1 MKRFPILLAAMTTV
15 SGIATELHVFSAG
28 QPAKAQEV
36 NDNFQRLDTA
46 IQNRAT
52 TSTVSS
58 IQAAV
63 ISLQATKVD
72 VSVAAKKADSVWVA
86 GQIAGVKA
94 SIPAPQ
100 NIGGK
105 ADTGWVAKQL
115 GTKADTSKLSDL
127 TAKVSALQSTTNTIA
142 ISYFP
147 KSSVTGSSGAIPKF
161 GNGSTLGN
169 SSITEAGNGSVSFG
183 GGPGWIGG
191 AISTSS
197 ADNGA
202 AWTVSNPSQS
212 WSFQIRG
219 DGHNG
224 SAVNAWT
231 IQDETK
237 NTVRVWGDAS
247 GMNVLTPLTV
257 EGRQVWHTG
266 NLSSDLL
273 FYERGNAPVSWA
285 ALTINGSY
293 SVRPENYDGPAGYY
307 NFGDIAVFGNG
318 TMKTQVYHSHHGE
331 VLVRTKWNEG
341 DWNSWARTWTSLNFD
356 PTKYVL
362 ASGGT
367 ITGDLR
373 ITGKLTTPPGATPA
387 DYVFEP
393 DYQLMSLSEVEAF
406 TKANKHLPEVP
417 SAKEMTEN
425 GVDMAAMNMV
435 LLKKVEELTLHAI
448 ALQKDVE
455 AQKTLLAQQKAQFEE
470 RLQRL
475 ESTTR

>member
-1 MKRFPILLAAMTTV
+1 MKRFPILLAAIAAV
-15 SGIATELHVFSAG
+15 PGIATELHVFSTG
-28 QPAKAQEV
+28 QAAKAQEV

-52 TSTVSS
+52 KAGLESTDGALKSVM
-58 IQAAV
+58 ATV
-63 ISLQATKVD
+63 GTLQTGKAD

-115 GTKADTSKLSDL
+115 GTKADTSKFGDL

-142 ISYFP
+142 TSFLP
-147 KSSVTGSSGAIPKF
+147 KSSVTGSAGTIPKF
-161 GNGSTLGN
+161 GNGSTLEN

-191 AISTSS
+191 TISTSS

-219 DGHNG
+219 DGHYG

-266 NLSSDLL
+266 NLSSDQL

-285 ALTINGSY
+285 TLTINGSY

-341 DWNSWARTWTSLNFD
+341 DWNTWARTWTSLNFD

-373 ITGKLTTPPGATPA
+373 ISGKLTTPPGATPA

-393 DYQLMSLSEVEAF
+393 DYKLAPLSEVEAF

-425 GVDMAAMNMV
+425 GVDMAAMNMM

-448 ALQKDVE
+448 ALQKDLE
-455 AQKTLLAQQKAQFEE
+455 AQKAQFEQ

-475 ESTTR
+475 ESTSR

>member
-1 MKRFPILLAAMTTV
+1 MTAV
-15 SGIATELHVFSAG
+15 PGIATELHVFSAG
-28 QPAKAQEV
+28 QAAKAQEV

-52 TSTVSS
+52 KAGLESTDGALKSVM
-58 IQAAV
+58 ATV
-63 ISLQATKVD
+63 GTLQTGKAD
-72 VSVAAKKADSVWVA
+72 VSTLA
-86 GQIAGVKA
+86 Q
-94 SIPAPQ
+94 
-100 NIGGK
+100 K
-105 ADTGWVAKQL
+105 ADTGSVSKKADASWVTTQLSGKAAKADLDALSAKQKTDAAML
-115 GTKADTSKLSDL
+115 AKATVDSAVNLRNAIPAAVDVSGKANTSWVRDTLKVKADTSRVASLEKIVVGKQSALGFMPANKAGDSFTGDVIIDKAL
-127 TAKVSALQSTTNTIA
+127 TVVGMVSAGGFQTGGAVTAATIQ
-142 ISYFP
+142 
-147 KSSVTGSSGAIPKF
+147 
-161 GNGSTLGN
+161 
-169 SSITEAGNGSVSFG
+169 
-183 GGPGWIGG
+183 IGG
-191 AISTSS
+191 K
-197 ADNGA
+197 D
-202 AWTVSNPSQS
+202 
-212 WSFQIRG
+212 
-219 DGHNG
+219 
-224 SAVNAWT
+224 
-231 IQDETK
+231 
-237 NTVRVWGDAS
+237 
-247 GMNVLTPLTV
+247 
-257 EGRQVWHTG
+257 VWHTG

-273 FYERGNAPVSWA
+273 FYERGNAPASWA
-285 ALTINGSY
+285 TLTINGSY

-373 ITGKLTTPPGATPA
+373 ISGKLTTPPGATPA

-393 DYQLMSLSEVEAF
+393 DYKLAPLSEVEAF
-406 TKANKHLPEVP
+406 TKANRHLPEVP

-448 ALQKDVE
+448 ALQKDLE
-455 AQKTLLAQQKAQFEE
+455 AQKAQFEQ

-475 ESTTR
+475 ESTSR